1 MATPTI
7 PVLNHRTDKL
17 LARIAELEL
26 SVTTLQALAGNTY
39 TLGETTLASGGTK
52 AVVDYAIT
60 ASSFIMLSRHLLSGT
75 PGVLSYVLTPGVGFT
90 INSSSTA
97 DLSSVAYQVFH

>member
-39 TLGETTLASGGTK
+39 TLGETTLVSGTK
-52 AVVDYAIT
+52 PVADYAIT

-75 PGVLSYVLTPGVGFT
+75 AGALTYVLTPGVGFT

-97 DLSSVAYQVFH
+97 DLSSIAYQVFH

>member
-26 SVTTLQALAGNTY
+26 SVTNLQALAGNTY
-39 TLGETTLASGGTK
+39 TLGETTLVSGTK
-52 AVVDYAIT
+52 AVVDYAIA

-90 INSSSTA
+90 ITSSSTA
-97 DLSSVAYQVFH
+97 DLSSIAYQVFH

>member
-26 SVTTLQALAGNTY
+26 SVTSLQALAGNTY
-39 TLGETTLASGGTK
+39 TLGETTLVSGTK

-90 INSSSTA
+90 ITSSSTA
-97 DLSSVAYQVFH
+97 DLSSIAYQVFH